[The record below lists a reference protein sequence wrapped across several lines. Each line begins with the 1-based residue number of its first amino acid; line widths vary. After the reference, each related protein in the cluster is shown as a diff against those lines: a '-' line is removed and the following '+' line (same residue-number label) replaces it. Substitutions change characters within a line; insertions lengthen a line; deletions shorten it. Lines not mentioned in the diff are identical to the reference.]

1 MSDTEIIAEAEL
13 SALAAR
19 AFENAG
25 LTPEDAATTAR
36 HLVLMDLMGVSTHG
50 VHRLE
55 QYLKRIEA
63 GVVKPRAEITVDD
76 KAPSLAVVAGGDGHL
91 TSAQLDALL
100 GTAFTQ
106 AGDPLFGLRVG
117 RANHYRDLGP
127 LGALMAASETL
138 EQALLVLLRYRE
150 LMLPY
155 LALALHR
162 GEHQCTLTVS

>member
-55 QYLKRIEA
+55 QYLKRI
-63 GVVKPRAEITVDD
+63 GDD
-76 KAPSLAVVAGGDGHL
+76 VHAM
-91 TSAQLDALL
+91 TL
-100 GTAFTQ
+100 G
-106 AGDPLFGLRVG
+106 
-117 RANHYRDLGP
+117 
-127 LGALMAASETL
+127 
-138 EQALLVLLRYRE
+138 
-150 LMLPY
+150 
-155 LALALHR
+155 
-162 GEHQCTLTVS
+162 